1 MATKIFAP
9 KQEENP
15 SRYQK
20 VGNYQVPERLV
31 ELEAKE
37 SITVDEYREILI
49 NRQSMVLDYSD
60 TLDGWNTGVYDLP
73 FAELIPLGT
82 IRYQYTK
89 HKGRQSKFD
98 DMVWCYYTA
107 MTMELPT
114 WRVEQLLRRRSG
126 SFRPNEAMRVY
137 DAAQGLMEDCGLC

>member
-9 KQEENP
+9 KQEEHP
-15 SRYQK
+15 SRSQK
-20 VGNYQVPERLV
+20 VGYYQVPERLV
-31 ELEAKE
+31 ELESKE

-107 MTMELPT
+107 MTMELPA